1 MHTTK
6 AWRIVFVNHREQK
19 MYGYFTKG
27 YLKKDMSMFHTVCE
41 VEYCDVPEKAYLNYG
56 YVVRDENTTRKP
68 YENLTIPKIAF
79 IKANMQEAARFVYR
93 PYSRYDTELR
103 KYIETARTEIGY
115 SKKTASCDILRFL
128 MYTYDELI
136 SQ

>member
-1 MHTTK
+1 MHTTR
-6 AWRIVFVNHREQK
+6 AWRIVFLNHLQKK
-19 MYGYFTKG
+19 MYGYFTMG
-27 YLKKDMSMFHTVCE
+27 HLKNNMSMFHTVCE
-41 VEYCDVPEKAYLNYG
+41 TEYCDVPDKTYLNYG
-56 YVVRDENTTRKP
+56 YVVTDENTTRKP
-68 YENLTIPKIAF
+68 YESLTIKKIAF
-79 IKANMQEAARFVYR
+79 VKANMQEAGKFVYR
-93 PYSRYDTELR
+93 PYSRYDMDLR